1 MRSMQTTIIDAHCHL
16 DFTKFNRDRDE
27 AIQRARN
34 AGVVEMINS
43 GIDHKTNLST
53 LALAEQYDFIH
64 PALGLSPLVVSHY
77 GDEVAR
83 NILTQLEENAHRA
96 IAIGEAGMD
105 YFHHKDEKEH
115 EHQRE
120 VFRKVI
126 DIAESTDLPL
136 VIHGRDAEAD
146 ALQMVQDLD
155 RVIFHCYGGS
165 LDTMQEITDA
175 GYYISIST
183 LVCFSEH
190 HQSLVK
196 NLPLDRML
204 IETDSP
210 YLSPRKGRNEPAY
223 MIDSVSTIARLRHM
237 EETEVADI
245 TRKNTYRAFGL

>member
-27 AIQRARN
+27 TIQRARN

-83 NILTQLEENAHRA
+83 NILTQLEANAHRA

-105 YFHHKDEKEH
+105 YFYHKDEKEH
-115 EHQRE
+115 EHQRK

-136 VIHGRDAEAD
+136 VIHGRNAEAD

-165 LDTMQEITDA
+165 LDTMQEITNA

-223 MIDSVSTIARLRHM
+223 MVDSVSTIARLRHM